1 MEVNVCNSVHP
12 KFCMFIPV
20 RPYCHHPEHQI
31 IWSWLIGNWGRAS
44 LTNRYST
51 NNLLWFVA
59 CTTCRSENWWILLT
73 FHLHV
78 MGCLV
83 PQQISKC
90 PPLLHLESSL
100 SCCPLDISWSLSSQE
115 TFTRS
120 ELSVICPQAA
130 SSCLCHCW
138 QQPPVPICVLVS
150 RVHCQF
156 PRYSNLNVVLL

>member
-120 ELSVICPQAA
+120 ELSVIC
-130 SSCLCHCW
+130 LKLHH
-138 QQPPVPICVLVS
+138 PVYVIAGS
-150 RVHCQF
+150 NHQCQF
-156 PRYSNLNVVLL
+156 VFWFPECIANFRDIRT